1 MPYIA
6 KTPDKR
12 GNQKPISFDAIIDAY
27 TGSEDL
33 RTELKEHLKISKYK
47 TKNSKKQKEVIE
59 FCKCIITDFLR
70 EESKKLK
77 KCKVLRL

>member
-1 MPYIA
+1 MPYVA
-6 KTPDKR
+6 QAPR
-12 GNQKPISFDAIIDAY
+12 QARQPKPISFDAIIDAY

-33 RTELKEHLKISKYK
+33 RTELQEHLKISKYK

-59 FCKCIITDFLR
+59 FCKCIISEFLR
-70 EESKKLK
+70 EESINLK